1 MIKHYKHPQSRS
13 NIISKTTRQ
22 LISKLPMKNHTLHFK
37 KAHRFKWGN
46 LSCQNDQMSEKSVS
60 QSGSGFQKIFENFVD
75 LFLRSTKLIFSGLS
89 EDYKNPILTNSVF
102 GYILKNF
109 TKFFLF
115 LGARSHSKFVNIGAE
130 GAFRKL

>member
-1 MIKHYKHPQSRS
+1 MIKHPQSRS

-46 LSCQNDQMSEKSVS
+46 LSCQNDQMSEKSVR

-109 TKFFLF
+109 TKFFYF
-115 LGARSHSKFVNIGAE
+115 WARAPIQNS
-130 GAFRKL
+130 